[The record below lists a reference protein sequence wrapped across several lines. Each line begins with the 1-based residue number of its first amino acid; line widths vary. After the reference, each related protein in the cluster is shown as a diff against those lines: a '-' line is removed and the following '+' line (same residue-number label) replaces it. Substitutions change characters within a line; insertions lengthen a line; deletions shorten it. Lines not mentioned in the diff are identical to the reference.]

1 MTTGETLYTG
11 RTTRPDVLEVGR
23 DNLVTMEVRRSGAL
37 VLPSLGTLTLYDRSG
52 TSIATPAVTFPGD
65 IATATI
71 AAVDLPSTLTR
82 GVRYLQV
89 WSLTV
94 GGTVREFPRE
104 STVAKRALLPVV
116 AVVDLLAR
124 YPTLDSE
131 FGTTPL
137 VRLQGFLDE
146 AWAVIVNR
154 LQAGGIL
161 AEYIVTTEATR
172 GSHIHLALSLAFGSL
187 DRMEAVTGLPSRFRA
202 SRDFEIEQYKAAW
215 GSMTFRRDI
224 DGDGFADSDSRLGA
238 PNDGLVQRNVPP
250 RRKSR
255 RSRAW

>member
-89 WSLTV
+89 WSLTLA
-94 GGTVREFPRE
+94 GTVYQFPRE
-104 STVAKRALLPVV
+104 STVALRALHPVV
-116 AVVDLLAR
+116 AVVDMLVR
-124 YPTLDSE
+124 YPNLDSE
-131 FGTTPL
+131 FGETPL
-137 VRLQGFLDE
+137 ARLQGFLDE
-146 AWAVIVNR
+146 AFAVIVNR
-154 LQAGGIL
+154 LQTGGIL
-161 AEYIVTTEATR
+161 AEYIVSTEATR
-172 GSHIHLALSLAFGSL
+172 GSQLHLALSLAFGAL
-187 DRMEAVTGLPSRFRA
+187 DRLEAISGLPSRYKTREESHLA
-202 SRDFEIEQYKAAW
+202 QYNEAF
-215 GSMTFRRDI
+215 GSMTFRKDV
-224 DGDGFADSDSRLGA
+224 DGDGFADSDSRNGA
-238 PNDGLVQRNVPP
+238 PNESAIHRNVPP
-250 RRKSR
+250 HRRHR
-255 RSRAW
+255 RYRAW